1 MPNHITTRITFE
13 GERADLD
20 ALFAHIRNDETE
32 SPIDFDQIL
41 PMPKELEGTTSP
53 WKGEPFEK
61 SRDPAMV
68 KRQYALE
75 AKYGHGDWYSWSCE
89 NWGTK
94 WNAYDVS
101 RTGDAVEFDTAWA
114 CPLPVLTAISAA
126 HPQVRLV
133 VQFADAFVR
142 NSEITRWVGGA
153 GAVGVEHGVAGSPLC
168 CGLTWPAVKLRMK
181 SAELSSVSWQFP
193 NGPVFH
199 RSQLCS

>member
-133 VQFADAFVR
+133 VQFADEDIGSNCGAFDMQK
-142 NSEITRWVGGA
+142 
-153 GAVGVEHGVAGSPLC
+153 GVLV
-168 CGLTWPAVKLRMK
+168 WRK
-181 SAELSSVSWQFP
+181 QFP
-193 NGPVFH
+193 RWDKMSAAQKEEAQRFA
-199 RSQLCS
+199 CSVKGDDYDEFCRERDEG